1 MNILSAALSALSAS
15 PTARLLLAG
24 ELAAAAWMVERFAR
38 QTIKIRKQ
46 NQALA
51 YERTFSRALSR
62 LDHEV
67 YLLLRRSD
75 TFPLYVAGDL
85 PGLTGLTLED
95 MQRDIT
101 CFFQLMSAADA
112 KTLRR
117 MLEKWDRS
125 APLRLTFHSKWEG
138 RWLELCALPA
148 EDSHYTMLNLRDV
161 STLRQRQEEM
171 ARQLEEAQAASRSKT
186 EFLSRM
192 SHEIRTPINGING
205 LMALTRT
212 RLGGSNPAAEEY
224 LIRAEDLSQ
233 HLLSVINDILD
244 LSRIE
249 TGKTE
254 LEQKSFDL
262 YALGDQLR
270 SMFQKT
276 VEAKGLRFNLDFKD
290 FTVRY
295 VVGDQLRITQIL
307 VNFLSNAVK
316 FTSHGEISVTFRQM
330 MRTDDTVSFLVAVKD
345 TGKGMDPKFISSI
358 FHPFQQENASIAKT
372 YGGSGLGMAITDQLV
387 RLMGGE
393 IVVDSMP
400 GRGSTFT
407 VYLHLPTGDS
417 PALVAE
423 QKEETDDF
431 SFEGRRILMAE
442 DNETNAEIA
451 VSILEEVHGAHVEVA
466 HNGQEAVDMFSAH
479 PAGYYDFIL
488 MDVQMP
494 VMDGRTAA
502 RTIRALPR
510 PDAKTE
516 LIFALSADAFLEDE
530 RQSVEAG
537 MNGHFSKPV
546 NYDKLRRCV
555 GTFFKSR
562 EDV

>member
-1 MNILSAALSALSAS
+1 
-15 PTARLLLAG
+15 
-24 ELAAAAWMVERFAR
+24 
-38 QTIKIRKQ
+38 
-46 NQALA
+46 
-51 YERTFSRALSR
+51 
-62 LDHEV
+62 
-67 YLLLRRSD
+67 
-75 TFPLYVAGDL
+75 
-85 PGLTGLTLED
+85 
-95 MQRDIT
+95 
-101 CFFQLMSAADA
+101 
-112 KTLRR
+112 
-117 MLEKWDRS
+117 
-125 APLRLTFHSKWEG
+125 
-138 RWLELCALPA
+138 
-148 EDSHYTMLNLRDV
+148 
-161 STLRQRQEEM
+161 
-171 ARQLEEAQAASRSKT
+171 
-186 EFLSRM
+186 
-192 SHEIRTPINGING
+192 
-205 LMALTRT
+205 
-212 RLGGSNPAAEEY
+212 
-224 LIRAEDLSQ
+224 
-233 HLLSVINDILD
+233 
-244 LSRIE
+244 
-249 TGKTE
+249 
-254 LEQKSFDL
+254 
-262 YALGDQLR
+262 
-270 SMFQKT
+270 
-276 VEAKGLRFNLDFKD
+276 
-290 FTVRY
+290 
-295 VVGDQLRITQIL
+295 
-307 VNFLSNAVK
+307 
-316 FTSHGEISVTFRQM
+316 
-330 MRTDDTVSFLVAVKD
+330 
-345 TGKGMDPKFISSI
+345 
-358 FHPFQQENASIAKT
+358 
-372 YGGSGLGMAITDQLV
+372 MAITDQLV

-407 VYLHLPTGDS
+407 VYLHLPMGDS
-417 PALVAE
+417 PAPVAAR
-423 QKEETDDF
+423 KEETDDF

>member
-1 MNILSAALSALSAS
+1 MNILSAALTTLSAS
-15 PTARLLLAG
+15 PATGLLLAG

-95 MQRDIT
+95 MQRDIA

-125 APLRLTFHSKWEG
+125 APLRMSFHSKRED
-138 RWLELCALPA
+138 RWLELCVLPA
-148 EDSHYTMLNLRDV
+148 EDDRYTLLNLRDV
-161 STLRQRQEEM
+161 SALRQQREEM
-171 ARQLEEAQAASRSKT
+171 AAQLEEAQAASQSKT

-192 SHEIRTPINGING
+192 SHEIRTPINGITG

-224 LIRAEDLSQ
+224 LTRAEDLSQ

-249 TGKTE
+249 AGKIE

-276 VEAKGLRFNLDFKD
+276 VEAKGLRFNLEFKN
-290 FTVRY
+290 FTARY
-295 VVGDQLRITQIL
+295 VVGDQLRITQVL

-316 FTSHGEISVTFRQM
+316 FTSQGEISVTFRQM
-330 MRTDDTVSFLVAVKD
+330 MLSDDTVSFMVAVKD
-345 TGKGMDPKFISSI
+345 TGTGMDPKFINSI
-358 FHPFQQENASIAKT
+358 FRPFQQEDASIAKRF
-372 YGGSGLGMAITDQLV
+372 GGSGLGMAIK
-387 RLMGGE
+387 
-393 IVVDSMP
+393 I
-400 GRGSTFT
+400 GR
-407 VYLHLPTGDS
+407 
-417 PALVAE
+417 
-423 QKEETDDF
+423 
-431 SFEGRRILMAE
+431 
-442 DNETNAEIA
+442 
-451 VSILEEVHGAHVEVA
+451 AHV
-466 HNGQEAVDMFSAH
+466 
-479 PAGYYDFIL
+479 
-488 MDVQMP
+488 
-494 VMDGRTAA
+494 
-502 RTIRALPR
+502 
-510 PDAKTE
+510 
-516 LIFALSADAFLEDE
+516 
-530 RQSVEAG
+530 
-537 MNGHFSKPV
+537 
-546 NYDKLRRCV
+546 
-555 GTFFKSR
+555 
-562 EDV
+562 

>member
-51 YERTFSRALSR
+51 YERTFSRSLSR

>member
-1 MNILSAALSALSAS
+1 MNILSAALTTLSAS
-15 PTARLLLAG
+15 PATGLLLAG
-24 ELAAAAWMVERFAR
+24 ELAVAAWMVERFAR
-38 QTIKIRKQ
+38 QTMKVRKQ
-46 NQALA
+46 NQELA
-51 YERTFSRALSR
+51 YERTFSRSLTK
-62 LDHEV
+62 LDGEV

-95 MQRDIT
+95 MQRDIS
-101 CFFQLMSAADA
+101 CVLHLMSAADA

-117 MLEKWDRS
+117 MLEEWDHGD
-125 APLRLTFHSKWEG
+125 PLRLTFHSKRED
-138 RWLELCALPA
+138 RWLELCVLPA
-148 EDSHYTMLNLRDV
+148 ENDRYTLLNLRDV
-161 STLRQRQEEM
+161 SDLRRQQDEM
-171 ARQLEEAQAASRSKT
+171 SAQLEEAQAASQSKT

-192 SHEIRTPINGING
+192 SHEIRTPINGITG

-224 LIRAEDLSQ
+224 LTRAEDLSQ

-249 TGKTE
+249 AGKIQ

-270 SMFQKT
+270 
-276 VEAKGLRFNLDFKD
+276 
-290 FTVRY
+290 
-295 VVGDQLRITQIL
+295 ITQVL

-316 FTSHGEISVTFRQM
+316 FTSQGEISVTFRQM
-330 MRTDDTVSFLVAVKD
+330 MLSDDTVSFMVAVKD
-345 TGKGMDPKFISSI
+345 TGTGMDPKFINSI
-358 FHPFQQENASIAKT
+358 FRPFQQEDASIAKRF
-372 YGGSGLGMAITDQLV
+372 GGSGLGMAITDQLV

-407 VYLHLPTGDS
+407 VYLHLPLGDS
-417 PALVAE
+417 PAPVVDRK
-423 QKEETDDF
+423 QETDDF

-466 HNGQEAVDMFSAH
+466 RNGQEAVDMFSAH

-530 RQSVEAG
+530 RQSIQAG

-546 NYDKLRRCV
+546 NYDKLRRRV
-555 GTFFKSR
+555 GVFFQNSQNK
-562 EDV
+562 